1 MHLADD
7 IESVNLVMSSNEGAT
22 TIFNEEFEDDD
33 LILDNN
39 GLVGNFTCVR
49 PRYRA
54 SEYDVVLEIQDI
66 QGHTV
71 LFEHQGLEFMEHGI
85 FPIATI

>member
-1 MHLADD
+1 MKCLSGILTTVKNLEMQFTLQVKDAFGRDD

-39 GLVGNFTCVR
+39 GLVGNSPTFLTK
-49 PRYRA
+49 
-54 SEYDVVLEIQDI
+54 E
-66 QGHTV
+66 
-71 LFEHQGLEFMEHGI
+71 
-85 FPIATI
+85 